1 VAPWPL
7 LGAERQISK
16 ASPPAWA
23 GPSYPGVEIGR
34 ILEEVQMTPVLPAGV
49 VTLGPAGTACRTGEF
64 AAWRKVDSDVDSLLF
79 RRKLDLCDPPGFL
92 EPQSFLEQSLKLQ
105 PPRLL
110 VQCDLHTTPLPTANS
125 DEPQIFGF
133 ETTSCVYPFDELLL
147 NPLLFGTIH
156 LGIRTITT

>member
-1 VAPWPL
+1 MGGVAPWPL
-7 LGAERQISK
+7 LGAERQIRK

-79 RRKLDLCDPPGFL
+79 RGKPDLCDPPGFL
-92 EPQSFLEQSLKLQ
+92 EPKASWTNRLSSNHLASSFS
-105 PPRLL
+105 
-110 VQCDLHTTPLPTANS
+110 VTSILPHCPQQTATRAPN
-125 DEPQIFGF
+125 IWF
-133 ETTSCVYPFDELLL
+133 
-147 NPLLFGTIH
+147 
-156 LGIRTITT
+156 